1 MRTVNAMKIKNNLG
15 EVLDSLEKD
24 GGPIFFSKGRK
35 IKGVLITP
43 GDFKEKF
50 LDKQCEEEKKKL
62 VQRIKAL
69 RANSVIKEDSIR
81 VLRVLRG
88 YEG

>member
-1 MRTVNAMKIKNNLG
+1 MRTVNAVKIKDNLV

-24 GGPIFFSKGRK
+24 GEPIFLSKGRK

-43 GDFKEKF
+43 EDFEEKF
-50 LDKQCEEEKKKL
+50 LERKSRVKKKL
-62 VQRIKAL
+62 VQKIKAF
-69 RANSVIKEDSIR
+69 RANSVIKEDSIH